1 MAEYLAG
8 KKGQYMIRLIV
19 LSLYEI
25 LILGIT
31 VLIAAMVL
39 DLINRSVGGC
49 ILRQFGNAAYLAA
62 TALSTGLHELSHA
75 IMCIIFLHRIE
86 SMALFSLDPTTGRS
100 GYVRHTWRTGSSYQK
115 VGNFFIGIA
124 PMITGVPLL
133 LLLGAKC
140 GVRLDVTRG
149 VQVALSGG
157 STHWTGPAVARH
169 VIGPLLGGFT
179 GLFTR
184 DNFANPYFYLY
195 LPAALV
201 ISRAMAPSLQDLR
214 GSGMGAAAL
223 TVFVVL
229 ANAVALFFWRDLSGL
244 AAVIT
249 ACSSALLR
257 VVGSATALSLFALCL
272 LWVIGLIARRRR

>member
-8 KKGQYMIRLIV
+8 EKGQHMVRLIV
-19 LSLYEI
+19 LSLYEM

-39 DLINRSVGGC
+39 DLINRSLGGC
-49 ILRQFGNAAYLAA
+49 ILRRFGSGAYLAT
-62 TALSTGLHELSHA
+62 TAVSTGLHELSHA
-75 IMCIIFLHRIE
+75 MMCLFFLHRIE
-86 SMALFSLDPTTGRS
+86 SIAIFSFDPATGRS
-100 GYVRHTWRTGSSYQK
+100 GYVRHTWHASSAYQK
-115 VGNFFIGIA
+115 AGNFFIGIA
-124 PMITGVPLL
+124 PMITGVALL
-133 LLLGAKC
+133 LLLGTKC
-140 GVRLDVTRG
+140 GIHFDVNRA

-157 STHWTGPAVARH
+157 SAHWTGPAVARH
-169 VIGPLLGGFT
+169 VIGPLLAGFT
-179 GLFTR
+179 GLFTL

-201 ISRAMAPSLQDLR
+201 VSRAMAPSLQDLK
-214 GSGMGAAAL
+214 GSMLGAAAL
-223 TVFVVL
+223 TIFVVL

-257 VVGSATALSLFALCL
+257 VVGSATALSLFALCV
-272 LWVIGLIARRRR
+272 LWVIDMIARRKW

>member
-31 VLIAAMVL
+31 VLIAAAVL
-39 DLINRSVGGC
+39 DSINRSAGGC
-49 ILRQFGNAAYLAA
+49 ILRRYGSSVYLAA
-62 TALSTGLHELSHA
+62 TAVSTGLHELSHA

-140 GVRLDVTRG
+140 GVRLD
-149 VQVALSGG
+149 
-157 STHWTGPAVARH
+157 

>member
-75 IMCIIFLHRIE
+75 IMC
-86 SMALFSLDPTTGRS
+86 
-100 GYVRHTWRTGSSYQK
+100 RHTWRIGSSYQK